1 MGSAA
6 EATASLAQR
15 KLQKR
20 GRKVGLSPGTL
31 LVEAGEGHS
40 TMRVI
45 GYGPNELEEQVIS
58 GVSELRRLLALQPVV
73 WLNVEGVP
81 SEATLRELGTAFSI
95 HPLALEDIV
104 NHSQRPKVETYGSQL
119 FVVARMV
126 TEKSGLVE
134 PEQVSMILG
143 RGYLLT
149 FQAGQPG
156 DCFGPVRER
165 IEKASGRIRTA
176 GADYLCYS
184 LLDAIV
190 DAWFPHLDE
199 YGERLEALETLVLA
213 GPTHSRMKEIRAIR
227 WDLLKLLRVV
237 RPLRDVVSELRSD
250 RSELVA
256 EETRIY
262 LRDCHDHSLRII
274 EEAEMY
280 LDIGTSLMELYL
292 SSVSMKT
299 NEIMRVLTVISAIFI
314 PLTFVVGIYGMN
326 FDTQLPGN
334 MPELKQ
340 PYGYV
345 VAMSAMLL
353 AAVTMVAY
361 FRRRGWLGLP
371 RGDLDERG

>member
-1 MGSAA
+1 M
-6 EATASLAQR
+6 
-15 KLQKR
+15 
-20 GRKVGLSPGTL
+20 
-31 LVEAGEGHS
+31 
-40 TMRVI
+40 
-45 GYGPNELEEQVIS
+45 
-58 GVSELRRLLALQPVV
+58 
-73 WLNVEGVP
+73 
-81 SEATLRELGTAFSI
+81 
-95 HPLALEDIV
+95 
-104 NHSQRPKVETYGSQL
+104 
-119 FVVARMV
+119 
-126 TEKSGLVE
+126 
-134 PEQVSMILG
+134 
-143 RGYLLT
+143 
-149 FQAGQPG
+149 
-156 DCFGPVRER
+156 
-165 IEKASGRIRTA
+165 
-176 GADYLCYS
+176 
-184 LLDAIV
+184 
-190 DAWFPHLDE
+190 
-199 YGERLEALETLVLA
+199 A